1 MNQTLARFNEEV
13 MTRENAWT
21 AAGILT
27 VIAGAMIG
35 RTLLKSGWRAA
46 TGNEPPQDP
55 DAEDTTWKQA
65 LTWAVVTGA
74 IIGVARALSQKGASA
89 AERRWA

>member
-1 MNQTLARFNEEV
+1 MNSTLARFNEEV

-27 VIAGAMIG
+27 VIAGATMG
-35 RTLLKSGWRAA
+35 RTLLKGGWLAV

-55 DAEDTTWKQA
+55 DADDTTWKQA
-65 LTWAVVTGA
+65 LTWGALTGA
-74 IIGVARALSQKGASA
+74 IISVGRALSQKGASA

>member
-27 VIAGAMIG
+27 VIAGAAMG
-35 RTLLKSGWRAA
+35 RTLLKSGWRAV

-55 DAEDTTWKQA
+55 DADDTNWKQA
-65 LTWAVVTGA
+65 LTWGVLTGA
-74 IIGVARALSQKGASA
+74 IIGVVRALSRKGASA

>member
-1 MNQTLARFNEEV
+1 MNHTLARFNEEV

-21 AAGILT
+21 AASILT
-27 VIAGAMIG
+27 VIAGAAMG
-35 RTLLKSGWRAA
+35 RTLLKTGWRAV
-46 TGNEPPQDP
+46 TGNEPPQDF

-65 LTWAVVTGA
+65 LIWAVVTGA
-74 IIGVARALSQKGASA
+74 IIGVVRALSRKGASA